1 MSTLLLTLAGPMQS
15 WGVADR
21 HARRGTMPCPTMS
34 GVCGLIAAC
43 LGLEH
48 GADLAA
54 EFDGVRFSVR
64 EDERPGRLSDFQT
77 VGAGT
82 KTAKVVVKDY
92 LTGAAYT
99 AALEADRPRLERWA
113 EALRHP
119 AHAVG
124 LGRRGCPPSRPFAPR
139 IEDAPAAGLFAGSHW
154 WTGSPRGDA
163 WVDAP
168 VRRDGNGGVWNI
180 RAVAEHGGDFFDGI

>member
-64 EDERPGRLSDFQT
+64 EDERPGRMSDFQT
-77 VGAGT
+77 VGSLPRVRGGDSFQTIGAGT
-82 KTAKVVVKDY
+82 RSAKVVVKDY

-99 AALEADRPRLERWA
+99 AALEADRPRLER
-113 EALRHP
+113 
-119 AHAVG
+119 
-124 LGRRGCPPSRPFAPR
+124 
-139 IEDAPAAGLFAGSHW
+139 
-154 WTGSPRGDA
+154 
-163 WVDAP
+163 
-168 VRRDGNGGVWNI
+168 
-180 RAVAEHGGDFFDGI
+180 

>member
-15 WGVADR
+15 WGMSDR
-21 HARRGTMPCPTMS
+21 HERRSTMPCPTMS

-48 GADLAA
+48 GTDLAA
-54 EFDGVRFSVR
+54 EFADVRFSVR

-77 VGAGT
+77 IGAGT
-82 KTAKVVVKDY
+82 KNAKIVVKDY

-119 AHAVG
+119 MHAVG
-124 LGRRGCPPSRPFAPR
+124 LGRRSCPPSRPFAPH
-139 IEDAPAAGLFAGSHW
+139 IEDMTAADLFAGSHW
-154 WTGSPRGDA
+154 WTESLEGDA
-163 WVDAP
+163 WMDVPDY
-168 VRRDGNGGVWNI
+168 RDENGSNWLP
-180 RAVAEHGGDFFDGI
+180 RAVTEHGGDFFDGI